1 MISHSLPPADSAAK
15 SKTMID
21 VNLLLALGATFRD
34 VAKGEIIFQEGSH
47 CRFYHQL
54 VSGSVRWVNTDDKGK
69 EYIQSFIEPG
79 ESFGEFPL
87 FDDGPYAASAIANED
102 AVVLRLKKETFLQLL
117 KEEPSLHLHFD
128 KKLVERL
135 RFKFMLLRMLSN
147 HTPEE
152 RVHNLLDFL
161 KGNQKHICPNCH
173 QIKLTRQQIADLCGL
188 RVETVIRVVRRMH
201 DEGQLLV
208 ENRKI
213 YYS

>member
-1 MISHSLPPADSAAK
+1 MNRTSLYHHK
-15 SKTMID
+15 SEEGQAIID

-34 VAKGEIIFQEGSH
+34 VAKGDFIFQEGSH

-54 VSGSVRWVNTDDKGK
+54 VSGSVRWVNTDDNGK
-69 EYIQSFIEPG
+69 EYIQAFIEPG

-87 FDDGPYAASAIANED
+87 FDDGPYAASAIAMED
-102 AVVLRLKKETFLQLL
+102 SVILRLKKDTFQQLL
-117 KEEPSLHLHFD
+117 REEPSIHLRFD

-135 RFKFMLLRMLSN
+135 RFKFLLLRMFAN

-152 RVHNLLDFL
+152 RVHNLFDFL
-161 KGNQKHICPNCH
+161 KGNQKHICSNCH

>member
-1 MISHSLPPADSAAK
+1 MNASSSLSTNNTAK
-15 SKTMID
+15 GKGMID
-21 VNLLLALGATFRD
+21 VNLLLAMGATLRD
-34 VAKGEIIFQEGSH
+34 VAKGDFIFQEGTH

-69 EYIQSFIEPG
+69 EYIQAFIDTG

-102 AVVLRLKKETFLQLL
+102 SVIIRLKKETFLQLL
-117 KEEPSLHLHFD
+117 KEDQSLHLRFD

-135 RFKFMLLRMLSN
+135 RFKFLLLRMLSN

-152 RVHNLLDFL
+152 RVNNLLDFL

-201 DEGQLLV
+201 DEGRLLV